1 MSPSLVTLLHAL
13 AHDIKPAAQ
22 NQILDRI
29 QSIVVAVQTAACHY
43 EGTLH
48 KFNVDVRK
56 ENKVD
61 D

>member
-1 MSPSLVTLLHAL
+1 MILLHAL
-13 AHDIKPAAQ
+13 ARETKPAAQ
-22 NQILDRI
+22 NQIIDRI

-56 ENKVD
+56 ENKCR
-61 D
+61 